1 MTLFQVRFRAFSA
14 CEKRPLSGFERNFK
28 RKNGKKIELFI
39 VDNERETTFFEKIF
53 KKGLAF
59 FANLGYNNIS
69 FWSTSGSFRR
79 FGPAIGAGLKD
90 ALMLFVPNETKTQT
104 NNLK

>member
-1 MTLFQVRFRAFSA
+1 MRFQVRNRAFSA
-14 CEKRPLSGFERNFK
+14 YEKRPLSGVERKVK
-28 RKNGKKIELFI
+28 RKIGKKIELFI
-39 VDNERETTFFEKIF
+39 VDNERETTFFKKIF

-69 FWSTSGSFRR
+69 FWSTSGSSRR
-79 FGPAIGAGLKD
+79 FGPAIGAGMKD